1 MQGLGSLSKLED
13 PDKYDKGFL
22 HCDLLIAG
30 AGPSGLTAA
39 LAAGRAGARVIIAD
53 EDFLLGGRLLEE
65 EHTISGISGLEW
77 VQKSKDELEEMPNVR
92 ILTRT
97 TVYGAYDHGI
107 YGALERKPIT
117 WQTVGTNLVKYCGA
131 SIQNEQ

>member
-1 MQGLGSLSKLED
+1 LILISCQVTDLLSPFLGAGFYYKTFMWPKAFWEKIYEPIIRSSAGLGSLSKLED

-65 EHTISGISGLEW
+65 EHTISGYFW
-77 VQKSKDELEEMPNVR
+77 P
-92 ILTRT
+92 
-97 TVYGAYDHGI
+97 
-107 YGALERKPIT
+107 
-117 WQTVGTNLVKYCGA
+117 
-131 SIQNEQ
+131 